1 MRTLTVVAIAL
12 WVIAVAPASQAVAG
26 LCDQPPYGA
35 DPKLY
40 KIFVDLFSQGSTLD
54 FFPNICRA
62 KYKGDEKMRK
72 ALIDIGISNYELDH
86 DDVSVIA
93 IKVLKEFA
101 KSKGIH

>member
-1 MRTLTVVAIAL
+1 
-12 WVIAVAPASQAVAG
+12 
-26 LCDQPPYGA
+26 
-35 DPKLY
+35 
-40 KIFVDLFSQGSTLD
+40 
-54 FFPNICRA
+54 
-62 KYKGDEKMRK
+62 MRK

>member
-1 MRTLTVVAIAL
+1 MRTLTLVAIAL

-26 LCDQPPYGA
+26 LCDGPPYGA

-62 KYKGDEKMRK
+62 KYKADEKMRK

-86 DDVSVIA
+86 DDVSLIA

-101 KSKGIH
+101 KSQRIH